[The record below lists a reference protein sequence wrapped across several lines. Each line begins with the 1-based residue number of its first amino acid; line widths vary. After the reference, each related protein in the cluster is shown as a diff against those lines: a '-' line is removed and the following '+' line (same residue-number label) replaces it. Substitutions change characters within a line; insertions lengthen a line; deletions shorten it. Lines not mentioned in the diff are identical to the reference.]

1 MGLFQ
6 NHAKNCSCIP
16 MFELL
21 FSTKRS
27 PSQGWPSL
35 GNFTGEQSGENRMEN
50 RFSMSIPRDW
60 WPSPSKVFL
69 NGFPVVT
76 RAWKM
81 LEFSQKNGWWHPHE
95 FRKPHIPWRIHGAGI
110 YANIYHQ
117 YTPNVSIYTSTMDP
131 MAIWKLRQCF
141 YHGNHPSFIP
151 SQPTITHQPQ
161 PLRTSNSCAVRAS
174 QTKRWPQSEPLGEWK
189 RWQMWKKNVDNWW
202 LNHQNISKL
211 DVSATKIL
219 DLTMI

>member
-1 MGLFQ
+1 MDSQSSPGLE
-6 NHAKNCSCIP
+6 KCSNFLKKMDGGTP
-16 MFELL
+16 MN
-21 FSTKRS
+21 
-27 PSQGWPSL
+27 L
-35 GNFTGEQSGENRMEN
+35 GNPISHDG
-50 RFSMSIPRDW
+50 SM
-60 WPSPSKVFL
+60 VL
-69 NGFPVVT
+69 VY
-76 RAWKM
+76 M
-81 LEFSQKNGWWHPHE
+81 
-95 FRKPHIPWRIHGAGI
+95 
-110 YANIYHQ
+110 ANIYHQ

-189 RWQMWKKNVDNWW
+189 RWQMWKKMWTTGDWIIK
-202 LNHQNISKL
+202 NISKL